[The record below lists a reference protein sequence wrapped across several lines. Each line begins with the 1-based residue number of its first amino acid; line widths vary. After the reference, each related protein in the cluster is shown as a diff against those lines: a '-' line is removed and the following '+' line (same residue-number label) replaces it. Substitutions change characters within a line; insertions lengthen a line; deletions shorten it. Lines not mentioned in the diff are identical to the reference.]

1 MSHRFRALLTFASIA
16 LVTAVAASF
25 PGPTQAQTPEIAPPG
40 PGGEPPQPVEPP
52 ADLPRAQRGDPANNL
67 ERLFTALRVAPDAE
81 SAKKVESRIWAVWA
95 AGGGDTATLLMTRVR
110 TATEGKEFDLAIKLL
125 TAIIDIK
132 PDYIEAWNRRATLY
146 FHKRDYTAAMADLR
160 QVLLREPRHFGAWA
174 GLGMIL
180 NDIGDERRALAA
192 FRRAVDLHP
201 RMERI
206 PDLIKRLTDTVDG
219 RDI

>member
-1 MSHRFRALLTFASIA
+1 MRYRFHALLALACITLASAFAVPLATPSW
-16 LVTAVAASF
+16 
-25 PGPTQAQTPEIAPPG
+25 AQGPEIAPPHA
-40 PGGEPPQPVEPP
+40 EPPQPIEPP
-52 ADLPRAQRGDPANNL
+52 ADLPRPQRGDASHNL
-67 ERLFTALRVAPDAE
+67 DRLFAALRVAPDAE
-81 SAKKVESRIWAVWA
+81 SAKRVESRIWAAWSA
-95 AGGGDTATLLMTRVR
+95 TGGDTATLLMTRVR
-110 TATEGKEFDLAIKLL
+110 TATEGKDLDLAIKLL

-160 QVLLREPRHFGAWA
+160 NVLIREPRHFGAWA

-180 NDIGDERRALAA
+180 HDIGDERRALAA
-192 FRRAVDLHP
+192 FRRAVELHP

-206 PDLIKRLTDTVDG
+206 PDLVKRLTETVDG